1 MKLHEPQKDYCSSIV
16 AAIIV
21 AISCTASY
29 YKTLTDEHQ
38 LTLKR
43 NSILEYLHENNNTS
57 FSKELRNDTKKPH

>member
-1 MKLHEPQKDYCSSIV
+1 MNHKKIIVPSVV
-16 AAIIV
+16 AAIIL

-29 YKTLTDEHQ
+29 YKTSPDEHQ

>member
-1 MKLHEPQKDYCSSIV
+1 MNHKKIIVASIV
-16 AAIIV
+16 AAIIL
-21 AISCTASY
+21 AISYTASY
-29 YKTLTDEHQ
+29 YKTSTDEHQ